1 MISVYHCFQRN
12 FPGVR
17 DSIMKFLF
25 VQGWDR
31 LLEAGFQ
38 AWLEHSRGFT
48 AARPAGG
55 RPPHHLGYPSLHKA
69 PARFCHHRGWEA
81 AQKQCRGF

>member
-31 LLEAGFQ
+31 LPEAGFQ
-38 AWLEHSRGFT
+38 AWLERSSEFT
-48 AARPAGG
+48 TAWLAVTLPST
-55 RPPHHLGYPSLHKA
+55 RPPHRSA
-69 PARFCHHRGWEA
+69 ST
-81 AQKQCRGF
+81 